1 MGSQNDLPSQNH
13 MRTGG
18 WHLHATPHATSMKE
32 WSALTHLG
40 LLFGAGSIAFLM
52 LQREMEILLTCPPLK
67 KRQASLL
74 LKGWEENFNLVFN
87 FLSLKAGGWQLFNG
101 RQKGSFRI
109 SWVIPWHYKFMAST
123 VWRPCVKFLVDMSI
137 LPSRILMPQ
146 VYVKAHLSCDVF
158 FFLYQPLHRGPPE
171 QGKNV
176 LVICTTRHNFFR
188 MLGLTT
194 WQNLLCLAASQV
206 SVAQSV
212 TVANC
217 LAWLR
222 V

>member
-13 MRTGG
+13 MRTGR

-52 LQREMEILLTCPPLK
+52 LQREVEILLTCPPLK

-74 LKGWEENFNLVFN
+74 LKGWEENFSLDFN
-87 FLSLKAGGWQLFNG
+87 WKPGGWQLFNG

-123 VWRPCVKFLVDMSI
+123 VRWPCVKFLMDMSI
-137 LPSRILMPQ
+137 LPSRILMPH

-158 FFLYQPLHRGPPE
+158 FCLYQPLLHRVPPE

-176 LVICTTRHNFFR
+176 LVICPTRHKLFR
-188 MLGLTT
+188 RLGLTT
-194 WQNLLCLAASQV
+194 WQNLLCSASPRARLALPSL
-206 SVAQSV
+206 SPFG
-212 TVANC
+212 
-217 LAWLR
+217 LATHLI
-222 V
+222 